1 MQMLAGM
8 VEVQKLMGPWPA
20 LFDQAPAPL
29 GSVSQGQNVLGAA
42 QPAALSL
49 PMQPPAQFA
58 SLALPAHYHFVL
70 QRPAAVLGAGTLL
83 MAVKEPHLHFV
94 PFPARVFG
102 FLFAPA
108 RAAVAHQPSVGLVH
122 GPSPACPLR
131 WLVVGQG
138 RQT

>member
-8 VEVQKLMGPWPA
+8 VEVQQLMGPWPA

-29 GSVSQGQNVLGAA
+29 GSISQGQNVLGAT

-83 MAVKEPHLHFV
+83 MAVKDAHLHFV
-94 PFPARVFG
+94 PFHARVWG
-102 FLFAPA
+102 FLFSPAPA
-108 RAAVAHQPSVGLVH
+108 AGAHQPSVDLEH
-122 GPSPACPLR
+122 GHGRGCALR
-131 WLVVGQG
+131 VLFFG
-138 RQT
+138 

>member
-8 VEVQKLMGPWPA
+8 VEVQQLMGPWPA
-20 LFDQAPAPL
+20 LLDQAPAPL
-29 GSVSQGQNVLGAA
+29 GSISRAQNVLGAA
-42 QPAALSL
+42 QPGGWGL

-83 MAVKEPHLHFV
+83 MAVKDAHLHFV
-94 PFPARVFG
+94 PFHTGFLG

-108 RAAVAHQPSVGLVH
+108 RATVAHQPGVDLEH
-122 GPSPACPLR
+122 GQSRGCALR
-131 WLVVGQG
+131 LLFFG
-138 RQT
+138 

>member
-1 MQMLAGM
+1 M
-8 VEVQKLMGPWPA
+8 VEVQKLMGLWPA

-42 QPAALSL
+42 QPAGLSL

-58 SLALPAHYHFVL
+58 SLTLPAHYHFVL

-83 MAVKEPHLHFV
+83 MAVKDAHLHFV
-94 PFPARVFG
+94 PFHARFLG

-108 RAAVAHQPSVGLVH
+108 RAAVSHQPGVDLEH
-122 GPSPACPLR
+122 GHSRGCALR
-131 WLVVGQG
+131 LLFFG
-138 RQT
+138 